1 LYEAERELA
10 GIWTTAA
17 LSTDS
22 STLYFGANKGG
33 MYALNARDG
42 SLKWKFPVYGSIYS
56 SPAIDAR
63 GTLYTGSSVEH
74 VYAIDSTS
82 GEAIGDYNAGA
93 SVWAAPS
100 IRPDGTLVV
109 ADRSGRVLVL
119 GEPS

>member
-1 LYEAERELA
+1 
-10 GIWTTAA
+10 
-17 LSTDS
+17 
-22 STLYFGANKGG
+22 

-82 GEAIGDYNAGA
+82 GEAVGEYNAGA